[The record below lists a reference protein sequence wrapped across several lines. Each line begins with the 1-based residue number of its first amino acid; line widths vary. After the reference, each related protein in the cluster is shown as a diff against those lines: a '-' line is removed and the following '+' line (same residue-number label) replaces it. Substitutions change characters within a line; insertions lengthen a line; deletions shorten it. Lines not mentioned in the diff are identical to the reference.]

1 MSFRYDVAIRWPRP
15 WGTVWGLRDKEG
27 RPWRRPLNDKEMVEL
42 GYDLNNFEPF
52 PEGAGRWEWP

>member
-1 MSFRYDVAIRWPRP
+1 MDTLPYPRP
-15 WGTVWGLRDKEG
+15 WGTFWGLTDEEG
-27 RPWRRPLNDKEMVEL
+27 RPWRRPLNDKEMVKL